1 MVNYEQGD
9 IIKVEGIRNPL
20 IVVSKDLFNKEGMA
34 MCCPLFEKTTSHP
47 LHISVSGIDGQS
59 YIATVEQTKLVD
71 ISARGYSV
79 ISRISYYD
87 VMNVSDALQA
97 LFEY

>member
-9 IIKVEGIRNPL
+9 IIKVEGISKPL
-20 IVVSKDLFNKEGMA
+20 LVVSKDLFNKEGMA
-34 MCCPLFEKTTSHP
+34 MCCPLFQKSTSHP
-47 LHISVSGIDGQS
+47 LHISVTDLDGNA
-59 YIATVEQTKLVD
+59 YIALVEQTKLVD
-71 ISARGYSV
+71 ISFRGYSFL
-79 ISRISYYD
+79 SRLSYYD

>member
-9 IIKVEGIRNPL
+9 TIKVEGITKPL
-20 IVVSKDLFNKEGMA
+20 LVVSKNLFNKEGMA
-34 MCCPLFEKTTSHP
+34 MCCPLYQKSTPHP
-47 LHISVSGIDGQS
+47 LHIKVTDIDENK
-59 YIATVEQTKLVD
+59 YVALVEQTKLVD
-71 ISARGYSV
+71 ISSRGYSFL
-79 ISRISYYD
+79 SRISYYD

>member
-9 IIKVEGIRNPL
+9 IIKVEGIPKPL
-20 IVVSKDLFNKEGMA
+20 LVVSKNLFNKEGMA
-34 MCCPLFEKTTSHP
+34 MCCPLFQKCTTHP
-47 LHISVSGIDGQS
+47 LHIKVSDIEGNAYVALI
-59 YIATVEQTKLVD
+59 EQTKLVD
-71 ISARGYSV
+71 ISFRGYSV
-79 ISRISYYD
+79 LSRISYYD